1 MGNDA
6 RELCGDGAL
15 DVKAAIAFSGIRRAW
30 LFQLMASGELP
41 FIRLRRKRLVPRSAL
56 VRLLESGLQQAPA
69 SPTR

>member
-1 MGNDA
+1 MANDA

-30 LFQLMASGELP
+30 LFKLMSSGALP
-41 FIRLRRKRLVPRSAL
+41 YIRLARKRLVPRTAL

>member
-15 DVKAAIAFSGIRRAW
+15 DVKAAITFSGIRRAS
-30 LFQLMASGELP
+30 LFKLMGSGELP
-41 FIRLRRKRLVPRSAL
+41 FIQLRRKRLIPRTAL
-56 VRLLESGLQQAPA
+56 VRLLASGLQAPA